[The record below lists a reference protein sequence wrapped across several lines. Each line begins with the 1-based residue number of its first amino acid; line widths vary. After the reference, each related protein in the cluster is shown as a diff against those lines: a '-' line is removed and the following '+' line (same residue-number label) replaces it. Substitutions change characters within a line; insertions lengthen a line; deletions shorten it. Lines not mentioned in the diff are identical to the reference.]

1 MSKLTFPRFKI
12 YRPKRSAFWVME
24 DLANLNPKYLMMK
37 ADLEDLRGQIDNMLE
52 DFGEKLKT

>member
-24 DLANLNPKYLMMK
+24 DLANLNPKYQLMK
-37 ADLEDLRGQIDNMLE
+37 EDLEDLRGQIDNMLE
-52 DFGEKLKT
+52 DFKGRK